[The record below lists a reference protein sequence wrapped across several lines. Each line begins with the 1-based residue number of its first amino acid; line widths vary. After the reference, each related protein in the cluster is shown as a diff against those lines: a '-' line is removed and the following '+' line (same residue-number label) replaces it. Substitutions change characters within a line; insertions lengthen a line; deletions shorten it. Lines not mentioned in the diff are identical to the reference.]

1 MKEPHLSG
9 LLHALQPAL
18 KSQKRAKELLEC
30 FWQDK
35 AAIIWTTTHVHRA
48 ANENKIVLTEAD
60 AQSILRSFISNHH
73 HQYGLCFSDLVKAIE
88 ESGLGRKILPAE
100 TRNLVLRSILT
111 VDPHESSG

>member
-18 KSQKRAKELLEC
+18 KSQKRAKELLER

-35 AAIIWTTTHVHRA
+35 QAIIWTTTQVHRA
-48 ANENKIVLTEAD
+48 ANENKTVLTEVD
-60 AQSILRSFISNHH
+60 AQTILGDFISNHH

-88 ESGLGRKILPAE
+88 ESGLGRKILAEE

-111 VDPHESSG
+111 VDPP